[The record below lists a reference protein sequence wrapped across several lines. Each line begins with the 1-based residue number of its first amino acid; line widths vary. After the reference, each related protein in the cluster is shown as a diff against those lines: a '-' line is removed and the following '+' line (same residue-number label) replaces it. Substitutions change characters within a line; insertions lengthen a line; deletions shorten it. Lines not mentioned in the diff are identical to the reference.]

1 MLKVGLTGSIAVGKS
16 FVCSIFRE
24 LGCDVL
30 DADQSARDVVL
41 PGTAGLKKI
50 TDHFGNDILKENG
63 ELDRVKLGAIVFA
76 DRESREMLNSIV
88 HPLVFEAQ
96 DCWFTDRE
104 AKNPD
109 GIAIVDAALMIESGG
124 YKRFTKLIVVWC
136 EPAIQL
142 KRLMARDAIS
152 EAEARRRID
161 AQMPQ
166 DEKKK
171 YADFLI
177 DTSNGYEDTRRQA
190 AEIFE
195 RLNVLTKETSGA

>member
-63 ELDRVKLGAIVFA
+63 ELDRAKLGAIVFA